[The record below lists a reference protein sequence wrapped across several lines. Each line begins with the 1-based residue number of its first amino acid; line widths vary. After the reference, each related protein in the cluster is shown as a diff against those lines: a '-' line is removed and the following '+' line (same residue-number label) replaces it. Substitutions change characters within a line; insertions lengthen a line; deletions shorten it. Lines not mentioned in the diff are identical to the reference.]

1 VHFVKIFEDFARS
14 GTKGFFFARGIED
27 AHAVAEGFL
36 QYAASLVT
44 SRAVANGIFA
54 TEKILAN
61 LW

>member
-1 VHFVKIFEDFARS
+1 MHFVKIFEDSARP
-14 GTKGFFFARGIED
+14 GTKGFFFARGVEN
-27 AHAVAEGFL
+27 AYAVAEGLL
-36 QYAASLVT
+36 QHAASLLT